1 MNSRQRSGAAFTV
14 VQSMKSFRL
23 SIVALMVCAA
33 GAAAQPVREGVPAPE
48 IDLPVLTGG
57 RFELSKLRGHPIV
70 LSFWGTWCP
79 PCRDEFP
86 ELVRLHETYGPTGLR
101 VIGVNGRD
109 QERSTR
115 NVKAFIDEFHVAFPV
130 ALDQRGSARRS
141 YRLVGLPSTVFVDS
155 AGTIRRL
162 HMGPISR
169 EDLERGV
176 ATILTP
182 R

>member
-1 MNSRQRSGAAFTV
+1 MYPAGLGAPVTMTSV
-14 VQSMKSFRL
+14 MKSFRF
-23 SIVALMVCAA
+23 SIVALMMCAA
-33 GAAAQPVREGVPAPE
+33 GVAAQPVREGAPAPE

-57 RFELSKLRGHPIV
+57 RLQLSKLRGHPVV

-86 ELVRLHETYGPTGLR
+86 ELVRMHESFGPSGLR
-101 VIGVNGRD
+101 VIGVNARD
-109 QERSTR
+109 RERSTR
-115 NVKAFIDEFHVAFPV
+115 TVKEFIDEFRVAFPV
-130 ALDQRGSARRS
+130 ALDQRGIALRS

-155 AGTIRRL
+155 AGIVRRV

-176 ATILTP
+176 AAILTP